1 MAQLFTTLGPKTA
14 DELGLILPHE
24 HLFVDL
30 RTPDAPGFAE
40 AEAQDVIDLM
50 APEVEK
56 AKALGVTALVECSP
70 VGVGRR
76 VDMDKAVSEATNLP
90 VVMATGIYREPWVPD
105 WAQQA
110 SEDTLYEWM
119 LGELTGDIEGSGV
132 RAAWVKLSA
141 GDDGLTPME
150 TKILRAAA
158 RAAKA
163 TNAIIGSHTI
173 RGRVVKDQLAVIEQM
188 GHTPE
193 RYIWIHTQAEPDF
206 DLHLE
211 LAQRGVWIEYDAIG
225 SVERFPDASY
235 IEKIQRLL
243 DAGHDKIMLSHD
255 RGWFD
260 PGNRDRPPKPFTY
273 LSETFIPAMRT
284 AGFDEALIRKLTH
297 DNPFAAYAR

>member
-1 MAQLFTTLGPKTA
+1 MTQLHTTLGPKNA

-24 HLFVDL
+24 HIFVDL

-40 AEAQDVIDLM
+40 ADAQDVIDLM

-56 AKALGVTALVECSP
+56 AKALGVTALVECTP

-76 VDMDKAVSEATNLP
+76 ADLDKAVSEATNFP
-90 VVMATGIYREPWVPD
+90 VIVPTGIYREPWIPE
-105 WAQQA
+105 WAKQA
-110 SEDTLYEWM
+110 SEDALYEWM
-119 LGELTGDIEGSGV
+119 RGELTGEIESSGV
-132 RAAWVKLSA
+132 RAAWIKLSA
-141 GDDGLTPME
+141 GDDGLTEIE

-158 RAAKA
+158 RAGKD

-188 GHTPE
+188 GYTPE

-206 DLHLE
+206 DLHME

-225 SVERFPDASY
+225 STNHPDESY

-260 PGNRDRPPKPFTY
+260 PGNRDRPPQPFTY
-273 LSETFIPAMRT
+273 LSETFLPKLSA
-284 AGFDEALIRKLTH
+284 AGFDDATIHKLTH
-297 DNPFAAYAR
+297 TNPFRAYAR